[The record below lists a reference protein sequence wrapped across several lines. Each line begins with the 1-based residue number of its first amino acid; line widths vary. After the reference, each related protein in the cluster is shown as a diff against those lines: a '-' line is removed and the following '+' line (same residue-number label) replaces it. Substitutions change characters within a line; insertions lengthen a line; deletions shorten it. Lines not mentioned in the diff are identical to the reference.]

1 MSGIMRMA
9 TACAAVL
16 MLSACADQGDL
27 DDTTLPDT
35 LAGQPEFA
43 APAPDPGPAG
53 AGMREVS
60 VTLTEWSIGLSTQD
74 VEAGAVAF
82 DIRNDGTMPH
92 TFEIEGGGEEWST
105 EPIEPGGSVTMSIDL
120 PAGEYKV
127 YCPIDSAGMNHES
140 QGMVTQ
146 LRAN

>member
-9 TACAAVL
+9 MACAAVL
-16 MLSACADQGDL
+16 MLSACADDGEL
-27 DDTTLPDT
+27 DDTALQDT
-35 LAGQPEFA
+35 VVSQPEFT
-43 APAPDPGPAG
+43 APEPDPGPAG
-53 AGMREVS
+53 AGMGEVS
-60 VTLTEWSIGLSTQD
+60 VTLSEWTIQLSTQD

-82 DIRNDGTMPH
+82 DITNDGTMPH

-146 LRAN
+146 LRVN

>member
-1 MSGIMRMA
+1 MSGVMRLA

-16 MLSACADQGDL
+16 MLSACADQDDL
-27 DDTTLPDT
+27 ADTTLPDT
-35 LAGQPEFA
+35 AGQPAFT
-43 APAPDPGPAG
+43 APEPDPGPAG

-60 VTLTEWSIGLSTQD
+60 VTLGEWTIQLSTPD

-92 TFEIEGGGEEWST
+92 VFEIEGGGEEWST

-127 YCPIDSAGMNHES
+127 YCPIDAAGMNHEQ

>member
-1 MSGIMRMA
+1 MSGIMRVA

-16 MLSACADQGDL
+16 LLSACAEQADVDDAML
-27 DDTTLPDT
+27 ADTT
-35 LAGQPEFA
+35 AGQQDLPAPE
-43 APAPDPGPAG
+43 PDPGPAG

-60 VTLTEWSIGLSTQD
+60 ATLTEWAVELSTQD

-82 DIRNDGTMPH
+82 DITNSGTVPH

-146 LRAN
+146 LRVN